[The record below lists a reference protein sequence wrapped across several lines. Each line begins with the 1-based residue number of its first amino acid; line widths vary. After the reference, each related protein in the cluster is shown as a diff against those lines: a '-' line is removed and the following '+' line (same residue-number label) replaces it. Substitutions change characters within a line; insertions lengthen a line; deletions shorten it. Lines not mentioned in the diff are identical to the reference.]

1 MPKYL
6 KYKLD
11 DGSELL
17 VELPEESGGI
27 VRAGNVGEKIEEAK
41 QTFDQALDGVRMSA
55 LQLRKKFH
63 DLQADEVEVK
73 FGLKATG
80 ELGNFAVG
88 KVGVEANYEVTL
100 KWSKK
105 DGRDVEMDDR
115 IRQVRMRRMLRQLGR
130 VNSL

>member
-17 VELPEESGGI
+17 VELPEESSGI

-41 QTFDQALDGVRMSA
+41 QTFDQALDGVRLSA

-63 DLQADEVEVK
+63 DLEADEVEVK

-130 VNSL
+130 VKS